1 MKKQK
6 RTILS
11 MFILLVILT
20 VLAFINQ
27 YHLQKKNN
35 DKEYA
40 SEQEGLF
47 EKTIKSSGLDF
58 VSIKETAEFEEVEYT
73 VLSAECMTEVRKD
86 QYYSQRDK
94 IKSEIEFWSKPSDSV
109 VIYPEELTYTY
120 VTVELKNNSD
130 TIKIFQKE
138 LMKLCNIE
146 EKKMGKFFVMCDWK
160 TWDKEGNISDWDFML
175 EPEESR
181 KLEFFYVTF
190 LPSSYHLYFTI
201 DKQSPVP
208 NSFVC
213 LSLDLIQTEKKERD
227 LALLKAKYGTTN
239 YDLVN
244 LQTKGSSI
252 LEQYFFD
259 SEEKVGPYMEVE
271 EEIYD
276 SKKYTILNV
285 ELIDSYDKIPENF
298 KNREYLQEM
307 TNTYQKKY
315 GFEKEQL
322 QYLFITVRL
331 EQFQNVKET
340 IPVTVSQLMWLYNR
354 KNDNTIWKIGYP
366 DDYEVSEREDG
377 EFIHMEEYQDAKGA
391 VHYVTAAYVI
401 WPDALKDVYLWTNDG
416 PVRDGELNTYASAS
430 VREIGGGIHVVLPE
444 T

>member
-146 EKKMGKFFVMCDWK
+146 EKKWVNFLLCATGRHGIRKAIYLIGILCWNQRKAENWNFFM
-160 TWDKEGNISDWDFML
+160 
-175 EPEESR
+175 
-181 KLEFFYVTF
+181 
-190 LPSSYHLYFTI
+190 
-201 DKQSPVP
+201 
-208 NSFVC
+208 
-213 LSLDLIQTEKKERD
+213 
-227 LALLKAKYGTTN
+227 
-239 YDLVN
+239 
-244 LQTKGSSI
+244 
-252 LEQYFFD
+252 
-259 SEEKVGPYMEVE
+259 
-271 EEIYD
+271 
-276 SKKYTILNV
+276 
-285 ELIDSYDKIPENF
+285 
-298 KNREYLQEM
+298 
-307 TNTYQKKY
+307 
-315 GFEKEQL
+315 
-322 QYLFITVRL
+322 
-331 EQFQNVKET
+331 
-340 IPVTVSQLMWLYNR
+340 
-354 KNDNTIWKIGYP
+354 
-366 DDYEVSEREDG
+366 
-377 EFIHMEEYQDAKGA
+377 
-391 VHYVTAAYVI
+391 
-401 WPDALKDVYLWTNDG
+401 
-416 PVRDGELNTYASAS
+416 
-430 VREIGGGIHVVLPE
+430 
-444 T
+444 